1 MDFSLRHSHASSYL
15 FILCHAR
22 LALFLPTD
30 FSFDFIFAYKIYG
43 LSGLRCLFVSY
54 CFQLFIAISF
64 VFIMLLHAN
73 GYFFSSFISFLLLI
87 QFIPVLRIYL
97 FLCGIRKKKYTPP
110 TTTTNAIG
118 FFVRCLI
125 SFALFKISVSIQC
138 WNVNRKSERDREK
151 KTEKKCHWTKNIF
164 LWRWHCMFCASLF
177 FNIGFSLHSAYP
189 PFIAARKMLCINK
202 SATRERE

>member
-97 FLCGIRKKKYTPP
+97 FLCGIRKKSTHHQQQKRMQSVFLSAVWFHSLYLKYQ
-110 TTTTNAIG
+110 
-118 FFVRCLI
+118 FRF
-125 SFALFKISVSIQC
+125 
-138 WNVNRKSERDREK
+138 NVEMWTERARETGRKDEK
-151 KTEKKCHWTKNIF
+151 KIPSNQKYISLAMALHVLRFVIFQYRFFSTLRISNIHRSKKNVMHK
-164 LWRWHCMFCASLF
+164 
-177 FNIGFSLHSAYP
+177 
-189 PFIAARKMLCINK
+189 
-202 SATRERE
+202 

>member
-97 FLCGIRKKKYTPP
+97 FLCGIRKKSTHHQQQQRMQSVFLSAVWFHSLYLKYQFRFNVEMWTERARETGRRGREKNAIEPKIYFSGDGIACFALRYFSISVFLYTPH
-110 TTTTNAIG
+110 IHH
-118 FFVRCLI
+118 
-125 SFALFKISVSIQC
+125 SSQQ
-138 WNVNRKSERDREK
+138 EK
-151 KTEKKCHWTKNIF
+151 CY
-164 LWRWHCMFCASLF
+164 A
-177 FNIGFSLHSAYP
+177 
-189 PFIAARKMLCINK
+189 
-202 SATRERE
+202 

>member
-97 FLCGIRKKKYTPP
+97 FLCGIRKKSTHHQQQQ
-110 TTTTNAIG
+110 
-118 FFVRCLI
+118 RMQ
-125 SFALFKISVSIQC
+125 SV
-138 WNVNRKSERDREK
+138 
-151 KTEKKCHWTKNIF
+151 F
-164 LWRWHCMFCASLF
+164 L
-177 FNIGFSLHSAYP
+177 SAV
-189 PFIAARKMLCINK
+189 
-202 SATRERE
+202 